1 MQTTLAN
8 CKFGLLCVLVFL
20 YLVLSSGLC
29 YGEVFIFDDKVIGKA
44 IEDPV
49 SLISVISLTN
59 NEKLKPAKI
68 EVFFNDLKY
77 SAAVVYYPFNKSNFL
92 KIANVLDNLYRGS
105 EQKWL
110 GSEFKYWRIDKRK
123 FAVAL
128 SHDEPCPDKEQYIL
142 VTYRS
147 YSYKEK

>member
-29 YGEVFIFDDKVIGKA
+29 YGEVIIFDDKVIGKA

-105 EQKWL
+105 EQ
-110 GSEFKYWRIDKRK
+110 
-123 FAVAL
+123 
-128 SHDEPCPDKEQYIL
+128 
-142 VTYRS
+142 
-147 YSYKEK
+147 